1 MRTFLYVKETQEII
15 SKHCSI
21 KAAQRQQS
29 IMPID
34 GNKYEIIPISELPV
48 SVVYVLAYSI
58 DPMEK
63 EDIFAVFYHY
73 QEAHAATT
81 KNVKDPRYFLLTPR
95 IYFKMIYWWSLNAR
109 IFWIITT
116 CQNI

>member
-34 GNKYEIIPISELPV
+34 GNKYEIIPQFLGGRDWKQSMP
-48 SVVYVLAYSI
+48 SVGTQTSPSI
-58 DPMEK
+58 QSILDKYPP
-63 EDIFAVFYHY
+63 
-73 QEAHAATT
+73 QG
-81 KNVKDPRYFLLTPR
+81 
-95 IYFKMIYWWSLNAR
+95 
-109 IFWIITT
+109 
-116 CQNI
+116 

>member
-1 MRTFLYVKETQEII
+1 MKTLLYINETQEIV
-15 SKHCSI
+15 SNHCSI
-21 KAAQRQQS
+21 KAAKRQLQ

-34 GNKYEIIPISELPV
+34 GNTYKIVVLSELPV

-95 IYFKMIYWWSLNAR
+95 IYFKMIY
-109 IFWIITT
+109 
-116 CQNI
+116 